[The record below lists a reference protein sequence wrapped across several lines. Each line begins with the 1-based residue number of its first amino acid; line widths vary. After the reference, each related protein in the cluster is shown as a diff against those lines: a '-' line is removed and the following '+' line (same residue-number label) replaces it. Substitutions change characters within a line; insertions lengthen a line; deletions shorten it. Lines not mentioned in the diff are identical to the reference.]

1 MLGRI
6 WSWLRSLLTEPV
18 PEDLVGATE
27 AEADRQ
33 AARDKWLADEAR
45 QTRAGPGGPIA

>member
-1 MLGRI
+1 MVRRI
-6 WSWLRSLLTEPV
+6 WAWLVSLVAKPV
-18 PEDLVGATE
+18 PVDPVSELE

>member
-1 MLGRI
+1 MLERTWRG
-6 WSWLRSLLTEPV
+6 LKSLLTRPMPV
-18 PEDLVGATE
+18 DPVGE
-27 AEADRQ
+27 IEVEADRQ

>member
-1 MLGRI
+1 MVRRI
-6 WSWLRSLLTEPV
+6 WAWLAALLARPV
-18 PEDLVGATE
+18 PVDPVGGLE